1 MEKVCRKLIRQTFQ
15 ISYNEVELLD
25 RRKYAEIMRE
35 KTVITICLGSSC
47 YRRGNQ
53 TILEVIK
60 NYLTE
65 NNLSND
71 VEFKGQLC
79 TGKCTEGPHISIDG
93 TDYSGLDLNSCLR
106 VLNKHFLK
114 D

>member
-1 MEKVCRKLIRQTFQ
+1 MRK
-15 ISYNEVELLD
+15 
-25 RRKYAEIMRE
+25 

-60 NYLTE
+60 NFLAENDLSTE
-65 NNLSND
+65 

-79 TGKCTEGPHISIDG
+79 TGKCTEGPNLSIDD
-93 TDYSGLDLNSCLR
+93 TSYSRLTPDSIIK
-106 VLNKHFLK
+106 VLNKQFFNS
-114 D
+114 

>member
-1 MEKVCRKLIRQTFQ
+1 MK
-15 ISYNEVELLD
+15 S
-25 RRKYAEIMRE
+25 

-65 NNLSND
+65 NELSSS

-79 TGKCTEGPHISIDG
+79 TDKCTEGPNLTIDE
-93 TDYSGLDLNSCLR
+93 TKYSGLDINSIVK
-106 VLNKHFLK
+106 VLNHHFYK
-114 D
+114 I

>member
-1 MEKVCRKLIRQTFQ
+1 MT
-15 ISYNEVELLD
+15 N
-25 RRKYAEIMRE
+25 

-60 NYLTE
+60 NYLAE
-65 NNLSND
+65 NELTD
-71 VEFKGQLC
+71 EVEFKGQLC
-79 TGKCTEGPHISIDG
+79 TGKCTEGPNLSIND
-93 TDYSGLDLNSCLR
+93 TNFSGLNPGSVIK
-106 VLNKHFLK
+106 VLNNHFFK

>member
-1 MEKVCRKLIRQTFQ
+1 MK
-15 ISYNEVELLD
+15 N
-25 RRKYAEIMRE
+25 

-60 NYLTE
+60 NYLAE
-65 NNLSND
+65 HDLSKD

-79 TGKCTEGPHISIDG
+79 TDKCIEGPNLSIDD
-93 TDYSGLDLNSCLR
+93 TKYSGFDTNSVIK
-106 VLNKHFLK
+106 VLNHHFFNT
-114 D
+114 

>member
-1 MEKVCRKLIRQTFQ
+1 M
-15 ISYNEVELLD
+15 SN
-25 RRKYAEIMRE
+25 

-60 NYLTE
+60 NYLAE
-65 NNLSND
+65 HDLSNS

-79 TGKCTEGPHISIDG
+79 TDKCTEGPNLSID
-93 TDYSGLDLNSCLR
+93 DKKYSELDVNSIIK
-106 VLNKHFLK
+106 VLNNHFFNS
-114 D
+114 

>member
-1 MEKVCRKLIRQTFQ
+1 MKTTIAQTMK
-15 ISYNEVELLD
+15 N
-25 RRKYAEIMRE
+25 

-60 NYLTE
+60 NYLSE
-65 NNLSND
+65 NDLSKQ

-79 TGKCTEGPHISIDG
+79 TDKCTEGPNLSID
-93 TDYSGLDLNSCLR
+93 DIKYSGLDIHSIVKILN
-106 VLNKHFLK
+106 NHFFNI
-114 D
+114 